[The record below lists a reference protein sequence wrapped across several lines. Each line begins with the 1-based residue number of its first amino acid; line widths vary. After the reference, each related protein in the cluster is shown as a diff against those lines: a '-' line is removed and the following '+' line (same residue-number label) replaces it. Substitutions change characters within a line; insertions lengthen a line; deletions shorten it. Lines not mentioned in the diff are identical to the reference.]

1 MMKLKAFKLLVCLI
15 LFPTLSYTQVS
26 VFGKVYDKE
35 SNIGLPQ
42 VEIYNES
49 GDLLGKTDS
58 NGLYKFTYS
67 KPKLTLIYFN
77 YGFIPFKKKVLLNGL
92 QLEDVALEE
101 STEQLSEVQILA
113 GKQKLFS
120 IKRLKDVE
128 GTAIYAGKKTE
139 VILVD
144 NLMANLASNNARQI
158 YSQIVG
164 LNIYQND
171 DAGLQLNIGGR
182 GLDPNRTSNF
192 NTRQNNY
199 DISADVLGY
208 PESYYSPPTE
218 SLSEIQVIRGAAS
231 LQYGTQFG
239 GLVNFKTKSPNPIK
253 PLEVVIRNTFG
264 SNQLYTNFTSFSGTS
279 NKLSYYAYVNYKK
292 GDGFRPNS
300 EFESKNIFSH
310 FKYAFSPETTLALE
324 ITYLDYLAQQA
335 GGLNDRMFTSDPY
348 QSVRSRNWFKVNWL
362 LYNAKFT
369 HSFSEQTKF
378 SFNFFGLNASRDAI
392 GFRTN
397 RVDQIDSFEE
407 RDLIKG
413 EFRNFGFESRILHEY
428 KLLGKKS
435 KVLLGTKFYK
445 ANNSNSQGPGSNG
458 SGPDFSFKTE
468 QYPDY
473 QSQSAYDYPNLNT
486 AFFGE
491 QIIYLKENLSV
502 TPGFR
507 IEYIKT
513 ESEGYY
519 KNINL
524 DAAGN
529 LLLNETI
536 YSNDTRRRSFV
547 LFGIGSSYKPSRYL
561 EVYNNISQN
570 YRSVTFADISI
581 VNPAFVI
588 NPDITDEKGY
598 NLDIGVRGVFKK
610 IVSYDL
616 SAFMLYYNDRIGFV
630 QKVFQDGNV
639 KSERGNVGNAVIYGL
654 ETLVDFNLIKL
665 FDIDYDYAASL
676 FVNTSFIDS
685 NYKSSSINGITGK
698 KVEFVPRI
706 NLKSGLKLSYKD
718 FTSSIQYTYMSEQF
732 TDASNSVKSNLSGVI
747 GIIPSYDVLDFAFSY
762 KYENFKIES
771 GINNLLDTSYFTRRA
786 TGYPGPGIIP
796 SPPRNWYVTLEFK
809 F

>member
-1 MMKLKAFKLLVCLI
+1 MKSKDFKLLI
-15 LFPTLSYTQVS
+15 LFILLPIFSYTQVI
-26 VFGKVYDKE
+26 VFGKVYNKE
-35 SNIGLPQ
+35 SKKGLNQ
-42 VEIYNES
+42 VEIYNEI
-49 GDLLGKTDS
+49 GDLLAKTDS
-58 NGLYKFTYS
+58 NGLYKFTSS
-67 KPKLTLIYFN
+67 KIKLNLIYFK
-77 YGFIPFKKKVLLNGL
+77 YGFIPFKKNTLLNGL
-92 QLEDVALEE
+92 KSTDVALEE
-101 STEQLSEVQILA
+101 SAEQLSEVQILA
-113 GKQKLFS
+113 SKQKLFS

-128 GTAIYAGKKTE
+128 GTAIFAGKKTE

-144 NLMANLASNNARQI
+144 NLTANLATNNTRQI
-158 YSQIVG
+158 YSQIAG

-208 PESYYSPPTE
+208 PESYYSPPSE

-253 PLEVVIRNTFG
+253 PLEVVVRNTFG
-264 SNQLYTNFTSFSGTS
+264 SNHLYTNFTSLSGTS

-292 GDGFRPNS
+292 GNGFRPNS

-310 FKYAFSPETTLALE
+310 FEYAFSQKSNLSIEF
-324 ITYLDYLAQQA
+324 TYLNYLAQQA
-335 GGLNDRMFTSDPY
+335 GGLNDRMFNSDPN

-369 HSFSEQTKF
+369 HNFSEQTKF

-413 EFRNFGFESRILHEY
+413 KFRNFGFESRILHEY
-428 KLLGKKS
+428 KFLGKKS
-435 KVLLGTKFYK
+435 KILLGTKFYK
-445 ANNSNSQGPGSNG
+445 ANNSNIQGPGSIG

-468 QYPDY
+468 QHPDY
-473 QSQSAYDYPNLNT
+473 QAQSAYDYPNLNT
-486 AFFGE
+486 ALFGE
-491 QIIYLKENLSV
+491 QIFYLKENLSV

-513 ESEGYY
+513 ASDGYY

-536 YSNDTRRRSFV
+536 NSNEIRKRSFI
-547 LFGIGSSYKPSRYL
+547 LLGIGTSYKPSKYI

-588 NPDITDEKGY
+588 NPNITDEKGY

-616 SAFMLYYNDRIGFV
+616 SGFMLYYNDRIGFV
-630 QKVFQDGNV
+630 QKVFEDGNI

-654 ETLVDFNLIKL
+654 ESLVDFNLIRL
-665 FDIDYDYAASL
+665 FDINLDYGASF
-676 FVNTSFIDS
+676 FVNTSLIDS
-685 NYKSSSINGITGK
+685 QYKKSSINGITGK
-698 KVEFVPRI
+698 KVEFVPKI
-706 NLKSGLKLSYKD
+706 NLKSGIKFSYKD

-732 TDASNSVKSNLSGVI
+732 TDATNSVKSNLSGVI
-747 GIIPSYDVLDFAFSY
+747 GIIPSYDILDVAFSY
-762 KYENFKIES
+762 MYKNVKIES
-771 GINNLLDTSYFTRRA
+771 GINNLFDTSYFTRRA

-796 SPPRNWYVTLEFK
+796 SPLRNWYVTLEFK

>member
-428 KLLGKKS
+428 KFLGKKS
-435 KVLLGTKFYK
+435 KILLGTKFYK

-547 LFGIGSSYKPSRYL
+547 LFGIGSSYKPSKYL

>member
-92 QLEDVALEE
+92 QLEDVELEE

-458 SGPDFSFKTE
+458 PGPDFSFKTE

-547 LFGIGSSYKPSRYL
+547 LFGIGSSYKPSKYL

-685 NYKSSSINGITGK
+685 KYKSSSINGITGK

>member
-1 MMKLKAFKLLVCLI
+1 MMKLKDFKLLI
-15 LFPTLSYTQVS
+15 FIISIPFLSFTQVD
-26 VFGKVYDKE
+26 VFGEVYDKASVKGLE
-35 SNIGLPQ
+35 S
-42 VEIYNES
+42 VEIYNEF
-49 GDLLGKTDS
+49 GTLLAVTNSEGKYQFST
-58 NGLYKFTYS
+58 LKS
-67 KPKLTLIYFN
+67 KLNLIFFS
-77 YGFIPFKKKVLLNGL
+77 YGYEPFKTSVVANGSTSKTIF
-92 QLEDVALEE
+92 LELSAER
-101 STEQLSEVQILA
+101 LSEVELIA
-113 GKQKLFS
+113 VKQKLFS

-128 GTAIYAGKKTE
+128 GTAIFAGKKTE

-158 YSQIVG
+158 YSQIAG

-208 PESYYSPPTE
+208 PESYYSPPSE
-218 SLSEIQVIRGAAS
+218 ALSEIQITRGAAS

-239 GLVNFKTKSPNPIK
+239 GLVNFITKPPNKVK
-253 PLEVVIRNTFG
+253 PLEVVFRNTVG
-264 SNQLYTNFTSFSGTS
+264 SNGLYTNFTSFSGTS
-279 NKLSYYAYVNYKK
+279 KKLSYYSFINYKT

-310 FKYAFSPETTLALE
+310 VEYAFSTKTNLAVEL
-324 ITYLDYLAQQA
+324 TYLKYLAQQA
-335 GGLNDRMFTSDPY
+335 GGLNDSMFATDPY

-362 LYNAKFT
+362 LYNAKLT
-369 HSFSEQTKF
+369 HRFSDQTLF

-413 EFRNFGFESRILHEY
+413 KYKNFGFESRLIHNY
-428 KLLGKKS
+428 KLLNKNS
-435 KVLLGTKFYK
+435 TVLLGLKFYK
-445 ANNSNSQGPGSNG
+445 ANNSGQQGPGSNG
-458 SGPDFSFKTE
+458 YGPDFSFQTA
-468 QYPDY
+468 QYVDY
-473 QSQSAYDYPNLNT
+473 LAQSDYTWPNLNT
-486 AFFGE
+486 ALFGE
-491 QIIYLKENLSV
+491 QVIYLKDNLSI

-513 ESEGYY
+513 ESDGYY

-524 DAAGN
+524 DNAGN

-536 YSNDTRRRSFV
+536 YDDETRKRSFV
-547 LFGIGSSYKPSRYL
+547 LFGVGTSYKPTEYL
-561 EVYNNISQN
+561 EIYNNISQN

-581 VNPAFVI
+581 VNPAYVI
-588 NPDITDEKGY
+588 NPNITDEEGY
-598 NLDIGVRGVFKK
+598 NLDFGVRGVFNKT
-610 IVSYDL
+610 ISYDISL
-616 SAFMLYYNDRIGFV
+616 FGLFYNERIGFV

-654 ETLVDFNLIKL
+654 ESLVDFNLVKL
-665 FDIDYDYAASL
+665 FDINYDYGASF
-676 FVNTSFIDS
+676 FVNTSIIDS
-685 NYKSSSINGITGK
+685 KYESSDINGITGK
-698 KVEFVPRI
+698 KVEFVP
-706 NLKSGLKLSYKD
+706 NLNFKSGFKFSFKD
-718 FTSSIQYTYMSEQF
+718 FSSNIQYTYMSEQF
-732 TDASNSVKSNLSGVI
+732 TDASNSKDSNLSGVI
-747 GIIPSYDVLDFAFSY
+747 GILPSYDVLDISFAY
-762 KYENFKIES
+762 KYQNFKVET
-771 GINNLLDTSYFTRRA
+771 GVNNVLDNAYFTRRA

-796 SPPRNWYVTLEFK
+796 SPPQNVYLTVGLK

>member
-1 MMKLKAFKLLVCLI
+1 MKLKDFKLLTFFI
-15 LFPTLSYTQVS
+15 LFPILSYTQVIVS
-26 VFGKVYDKE
+26 GKVYDKE
-35 SNIGLPQ
+35 SKKRLTQ
-42 VEIYNES
+42 VEIYNEQ

-58 NGLYKFTYS
+58 NGLYKFTSS
-67 KPKLTLIYFN
+67 KLKLTLIYFN
-77 YGFIPFKKKVLLNGL
+77 YGFIPFKKNVLLNGL
-92 QLEDVALEE
+92 QLDDVALEE
-101 STEQLSEVQILA
+101 SAEQLSEVKILGA
-113 GKQKLFS
+113 KQKLFS

-128 GTAIYAGKKTE
+128 GTSIFAGKKTE

-144 NLMANLASNNARQI
+144 NLTANLATNNARQI

-208 PESYYSPPTE
+208 PESYYSPPSE

-253 PLEVVIRNTFG
+253 PLEVVVRNTFG
-264 SNQLYTNFTSFSGTS
+264 SNHLYTNFTSLSGTS

-310 FKYAFSPETTLALE
+310 FEYAFSQKSNLSFEF
-324 ITYLDYLAQQA
+324 TYLNYLAQQA
-335 GGLNDRMFTSDPY
+335 GGLNDRMFIADPI

-369 HSFSEQTKF
+369 HNFSEQTKF

-413 EFRNFGFESRILHEY
+413 KFRNFGFESRILHEY
-428 KLLGKKS
+428 KFLGKKS
-435 KVLLGTKFYK
+435 KILLGTKFYK
-445 ANNSNSQGPGSNG
+445 ANNSNSQGPGSIG

-468 QYPDY
+468 QHPDY
-473 QSQSAYDYPNLNT
+473 KAQSAYDYPNLNT

-491 QIIYLKENLSV
+491 QIFYLKENLSV

-507 IEYIKT
+507 IEHIKT
-513 ESEGYY
+513 ESDGYY

-536 YSNDTRRRSFV
+536 NSNEIRKRSFI
-547 LFGIGSSYKPSRYL
+547 LLGIGTSYKPFKYL
-561 EVYNNISQN
+561 EIYNNISQN

-598 NLDIGVRGVFKK
+598 NLDIGVRGIFKK

-616 SAFMLYYNDRIGFV
+616 SAFMLYYNNRIGFV
-630 QKVFQDGNV
+630 QKVFQDGNI
-639 KSERGNVGNAVIYGL
+639 KSERGNVGDAVIYGL
-654 ETLVDFNLIKL
+654 ESLVDFNLTKL
-665 FDIDYDYAASL
+665 FDINLDYGASF
-676 FVNTSFIDS
+676 FVNTSLIDS
-685 NYKSSSINGITGK
+685 QYKASSINGITGK

-706 NLKSGLKLSYKD
+706 NLKSGIKFSYKD

-747 GIIPSYDVLDFAFSY
+747 GIIPSYDILDVAFSY
-762 KYENFKIES
+762 KYKNVKIES
-771 GINNLLDTSYFTRRA
+771 GINNLLDNSYFTRRA

-796 SPPRNWYVTLEFK
+796 SPLRNYYVTLEFK

>member
-1 MMKLKAFKLLVCLI
+1 MMKLKAFKLFVCLI
-15 LFPTLSYTQVS
+15 LFPILSYTQVS

-35 SNIGLPQ
+35 SNIGLSQ
-42 VEIYNES
+42 VEIYNEL

-58 NGLYKFTYS
+58 NGLYKFTTS
-67 KPKLTLIYFN
+67 KPKLTLIYFY
-77 YGFIPFKKKVLLNGL
+77 YGFIPFKKKVLLNGFE
-92 QLEDVALEE
+92 LEDVALEE

-208 PESYYSPPTE
+208 PESYYSPPSE

-310 FKYAFSPETTLALE
+310 FEYALSQKSNFSIEF
-324 ITYLDYLAQQA
+324 TYLNYLAQQA
-335 GGLNDRMFTSDPY
+335 GGLNDRMFNSDPY

-413 EFRNFGFESRILHEY
+413 KFRNFGFESRILHEY

-435 KVLLGTKFYK
+435 KILLGTKFYK

-458 SGPDFSFKTE
+458 SGPNFSFKTA

-473 QSQSAYDYPNLNT
+473 QTQSAYDYPNLNT

-547 LFGIGSSYKPSRYL
+547 LFGIGSSYKPAKYL

-588 NPDITDEKGY
+588 NPNITDEKGY
-598 NLDIGVRGVFKK
+598 NLDMGIRGILNKT
-610 IVSYDL
+610 VSYDL
-616 SAFMLYYNDRIGFV
+616 STFLLYYNDRIGFV

-639 KSERGNVGNAVIYGL
+639 KSERGNVGNAIIYGL
-654 ETLVDFNLIKL
+654 ETLIDFNLIKL
-665 FDIDYDYAASL
+665 FDVDYDYAASL

-685 NYKSSSINGITGK
+685 KYKSSSINGITGK
-698 KVEFVPRI
+698 KVEFVPKI
-706 NLKSGLKLSYKD
+706 NLKSGFKLSYKD

-732 TDASNSVKSNLSGVI
+732 TDASNSVNSNLSGVI

-762 KYENFKIES
+762 KYQNFKIES

-796 SPPRNWYVTLEFK
+796 SPSRNWYVTLEYK

>member
-1 MMKLKAFKLLVCLI
+1 MKSKDFKLLLFFI
-15 LFPTLSYTQVS
+15 LFPFLCYSQVI
-26 VFGKVYDKE
+26 VYGKVYDKE
-35 SNIGLPQ
+35 FKKGLNQ
-42 VEIYNES
+42 VEIYNEQ

-58 NGLYKFTYS
+58 NGLYKFTSS
-67 KPKLTLIYFN
+67 KTKLTLVYFK
-77 YGFIPFKKKVLLNGL
+77 YGFIPFKKNILLNGL
-92 QLEDVALEE
+92 QLEDVALDE
-101 STEQLSEVQILA
+101 STEQLAEVQILA
-113 GKQKLFS
+113 SKQKLFS

-128 GTAIYAGKKTE
+128 GTAIFAGKKTE

-144 NLMANLASNNARQI
+144 NLTANLATNNTRQI
-158 YSQIVG
+158 YSQIAG

-208 PESYYSPPTE
+208 PESYYSPPSE

-253 PLEVVIRNTFG
+253 PLEVVARNTVG
-264 SNQLYTNFTSFSGTS
+264 SNHLYTNFTSFSGTS

-310 FKYAFSPETTLALE
+310 FEYAFSQKSNLSIEF
-324 ITYLDYLAQQA
+324 TYLNYLAQQA
-335 GGLNDRMFTSDPY
+335 GGLNDRMFNSDPN

-362 LYNAKFT
+362 LYNAKFK
-369 HSFSEQTKF
+369 HNFSEQTKF

-413 EFRNFGFESRILHEY
+413 KFRNFGFESRILHEY
-428 KLLGKKS
+428 KFLGKKS
-435 KVLLGTKFYK
+435 KILLGTKFYK
-445 ANNSNSQGPGSNG
+445 ANNSNSQGPGSIG

-468 QYPDY
+468 QHPDY
-473 QSQSAYDYPNLNT
+473 QAQSAYDYPNLNT

-491 QIIYLKENLSV
+491 QIFYLKKNLSV

-513 ESEGYY
+513 ASDGYY

-536 YSNDTRRRSFV
+536 NSNEIRKRSFI
-547 LFGIGSSYKPSRYL
+547 LLGIGTSYKPSKYI

-588 NPDITDEKGY
+588 NPNITDEKGY
-598 NLDIGVRGVFKK
+598 NLDLGVRGVFKK

-630 QKVFQDGNV
+630 QKVFEDGNI

-654 ETLVDFNLIKL
+654 ESLVDFNLAKL
-665 FDIDYDYAASL
+665 FDINLDYGASF
-676 FVNTSFIDS
+676 FVNTSLIDS
-685 NYKSSSINGITGK
+685 QYKKSSINGITGK
-698 KVEFVPRI
+698 EVEFVPRI
-706 NLKSGLKLSYKD
+706 NLKSGVKFSYKD
-718 FTSSIQYTYMSEQF
+718 FTSNIQYSYMSEQF
-732 TDASNSVKSNLSGVI
+732 TDASNSFKSNLSGVI
-747 GIIPSYDVLDFAFSY
+747 GIIPSYDILDVAFSY
-762 KYENFKIES
+762 KYKNVKIES
-771 GINNLLDTSYFTRRA
+771 GINNLFDTSYFTRRA

-796 SPPRNWYVTLEFK
+796 SPLRNWYVTLEFK

>member
-1 MMKLKAFKLLVCLI
+1 MKLKAFKLLVCLI

-101 STEQLSEVQILA
+101 SAEQLSEVQILA
-113 GKQKLFS
+113 AKQKLFS
-120 IKRLKDVE
+120 IKRLKDVV
-128 GTAIYAGKKTE
+128 GTSIFAGKKTE

-144 NLMANLASNNARQI
+144 NLTANLASNNARQI
-158 YSQIVG
+158 YSQIAG

-264 SNQLYTNFTSFSGTS
+264 SNHLYTNFTSFSGTS
-279 NKLSYYAYVNYKK
+279 NKLSYYTYVNYKK

-310 FKYAFSPETTLALE
+310 FKYAFSLESTLALE

-428 KLLGKKS
+428 KFLGKKS
-435 KVLLGTKFYK
+435 KILLGTKFYK
-445 ANNSNSQGPGSNG
+445 ANNSNSQGPGSIG

-468 QYPDY
+468 QHPDY

-491 QIIYLKENLSV
+491 QILYLNENLSV

-507 IEYIKT
+507 IEHIKT
-513 ESEGYY
+513 ESDGYY

-529 LLLNETI
+529 VLLNETI
-536 YSNDTRRRSFV
+536 YSNETRKRAFV
-547 LFGIGSSYKPSRYL
+547 LLGIGTSYKPSKYL

-588 NPDITDEKGY
+588 NPNITDEKGY

-685 NYKSSSINGITGK
+685 KYKSSSINGITGK

-706 NLKSGLKLSYKD
+706 NLKSGIKFSYKD

-747 GIIPSYDVLDFAFSY
+747 GIIPSYDILDVAFSY
-762 KYENFKIES
+762 KYKKVKIES

>member
-1 MMKLKAFKLLVCLI
+1 MKLKDFKLLILFI
-15 LFPTLSYTQVS
+15 LFPIFSYSQVI

-35 SNIGLPQ
+35 SKKGLNQ
-42 VEIYNES
+42 VEIYNEI
-49 GDLLGKTDS
+49 GDLLAITDA
-58 NGLYKFTYS
+58 NGLYKFTSS
-67 KPKLTLIYFN
+67 KIKLNLIYFK
-77 YGFIPFKKKVLLNGL
+77 YGFIPFKKNTLLNGL
-92 QLEDVALEE
+92 KSTDVALEE
-101 STEQLSEVQILA
+101 SVEQLSEVQILGA
-113 GKQKLFS
+113 KQKLFT
-120 IKRLKDVE
+120 IKRLNDVV
-128 GTAIYAGKKTE
+128 GTSIFAGKKTE

-144 NLMANLASNNARQI
+144 NLTANLATNNARQI
-158 YSQIVG
+158 FSQISG

-208 PESYYSPPTE
+208 PESYYSPPSE

-253 PLEVVIRNTFG
+253 PLEVVVRNTFG
-264 SNQLYTNFTSFSGTS
+264 SNHLYTNFTNLSGTS
-279 NKLSYYAYVNYKK
+279 NNFSYYAYVNYKK

-310 FKYAFSPETTLALE
+310 FEYAFSQKSNLSIEF
-324 ITYLDYLAQQA
+324 TYLNYLAQQA
-335 GGLNDRMFTSDPY
+335 GGLNDRMFIADPN

-369 HSFSEQTKF
+369 HNFSEQTKF

-413 EFRNFGFESRILHEY
+413 KFRNFGFESRILHEY
-428 KLLGKKS
+428 KFLGKKS
-435 KVLLGTKFYK
+435 KILLGTKFYK
-445 ANNSNSQGPGSNG
+445 ANNSNSQGPGSIG

-468 QYPDY
+468 QHPDY
-473 QSQSAYDYPNLNT
+473 QAQSAYDYPNLNT

-491 QIIYLKENLSV
+491 QIFYLKENLSV

-507 IEYIKT
+507 IEHIKT
-513 ESEGYY
+513 ESNGYY

-536 YSNDTRRRSFV
+536 NSNEIRKRSFI
-547 LFGIGSSYKPSRYL
+547 LLGIGTSYKPSKYI

-588 NPDITDEKGY
+588 NPNITDEKGY

-630 QKVFQDGNV
+630 QKVFEDGNI
-639 KSERGNVGNAVIYGL
+639 KSERGNVGNAVIYGF
-654 ETLVDFNLIKL
+654 ESLVDFNLAKL
-665 FDIDYDYAASL
+665 FDFNLDYGASF
-676 FVNTSFIDS
+676 FVNTSLIDS
-685 NYKSSSINGITGK
+685 QYKKSSINGITGK
-698 KVEFVPRI
+698 NVEFVPRI
-706 NLKSGLKLSYKD
+706 NLKSGVKFSYKD
-718 FTSSIQYTYMSEQF
+718 FTSNIQYSYISEQF

-747 GIIPSYDVLDFAFSY
+747 GIIPSYDILDVAFSY
-762 KYENFKIES
+762 KYKKIKIES
-771 GINNLLDTSYFTRRA
+771 GINNLFDTSYFTRRA

-796 SPPRNWYVTLEFK
+796 SPVRNWYVTLEFK

>member
-1 MMKLKAFKLLVCLI
+1 MKLKDFKLLILFI
-15 LFPTLSYTQVS
+15 LFPIFSYSQVI

-35 SNIGLPQ
+35 SRKGLNQ
-42 VEIYNES
+42 VEIYNEL
-49 GDLLGKTDS
+49 GDLLAETDS
-58 NGLYKFTYS
+58 NGLYKFTSS
-67 KPKLTLIYFN
+67 KIKGTLIYFK
-77 YGFIPFKKKVLLNGL
+77 YGFIPFKKNVQLDGL
-92 QLEDVALEE
+92 KPTDVVLEE
-101 STEQLSEVQILA
+101 SAEQLSEVQILGA
-113 GKQKLFS
+113 KQKLFS

-128 GTAIYAGKKTE
+128 GTSIFAGKKTE

-144 NLMANLASNNARQI
+144 NLTANLATNNARQI
-158 YSQIVG
+158 YSQIAG

-208 PESYYSPPTE
+208 PESYYSPPSE

-239 GLVNFKTKSPNPIK
+239 GLVNFKTKSPNLIK
-253 PLEVVIRNTFG
+253 PLEIVVRNTFG
-264 SNQLYTNFTSFSGTS
+264 SNNLYTNFTSLSGTS
-279 NKLSYYAYVNYKK
+279 NKFSYYAYVNYKK

-310 FKYAFSPETTLALE
+310 FEYAFSQKSNLSIEF
-324 ITYLDYLAQQA
+324 TYLNYLAQQA
-335 GGLNDRMFTSDPY
+335 GGLNDRMFNSDPN

-369 HSFSEQTKF
+369 HNFSEQTKF
-378 SFNFFGLNASRDAI
+378 SFNFFGLDASRDAI

-413 EFRNFGFESRILHEY
+413 KFRNFGFESRILHEY
-428 KLLGKKS
+428 KFLGKKS
-435 KVLLGTKFYK
+435 KILLGTKFYK
-445 ANNSNSQGPGSNG
+445 ANNSNSQGPGSIG

-468 QYPDY
+468 RHPDY

-486 AFFGE
+486 AIFGE
-491 QIIYLKENLSV
+491 QIFYLKENLSV

-507 IEYIKT
+507 IEHIKT
-513 ESEGYY
+513 ASDGYY

-536 YSNDTRRRSFV
+536 SSNETRKRSFI
-547 LFGIGSSYKPSRYL
+547 LLGIGTSYKPFKYL

-588 NPDITDEKGY
+588 NPNIIDEKGY
-598 NLDIGVRGVFKK
+598 NLDVGVRGVFKK

-630 QKVFQDGNV
+630 QKVFEDGNI
-639 KSERGNVGNAVIYGL
+639 KSERGNVGNAVIYGF
-654 ETLVDFNLIKL
+654 ESLVDFNLTKL
-665 FDIDYDYAASL
+665 FDFNLDYGASF
-676 FVNTSFIDS
+676 FVNTSLIDS
-685 NYKSSSINGITGK
+685 QYKESSINGITGK

-706 NLKSGLKLSYKD
+706 NLKSGMKFSYKD

-732 TDASNSVKSNLSGVI
+732 TDASNSVESNLSGVI
-747 GIIPSYDVLDFAFSY
+747 GIIPAYDILDVAFSY
-762 KYENFKIES
+762 KYKKVKLES

-796 SPPRNWYVTLEFK
+796 SPVRNWYVTLEFK

>member
-1 MMKLKAFKLLVCLI
+1 MKSKDFKILLFFI
-15 LFPTLSYTQVS
+15 LLPFLCYSQVI

-35 SNIGLPQ
+35 FKKGLNQ
-42 VEIYNES
+42 VEIYNEQ
-49 GDLLGKTDS
+49 GDLLAKTDS
-58 NGLYKFTYS
+58 NGFYKFTSS
-67 KPKLTLIYFN
+67 KIKLNLIYFK
-77 YGFIPFKKKVLLNGL
+77 YGFIPFKKNTLLNGL
-92 QLEDVALEE
+92 KSTDVALEE
-101 STEQLSEVQILA
+101 SAEQLSEVQILA
-113 GKQKLFS
+113 SKQKLFS

-128 GTAIYAGKKTE
+128 GTAIFAGKKTE

-144 NLMANLASNNARQI
+144 NLTANLATNNTRQI
-158 YSQIVG
+158 YSQIAG

-208 PESYYSPPTE
+208 PESYYSPPSE

-253 PLEVVIRNTFG
+253 PLEVVVRNTFG
-264 SNQLYTNFTSFSGTS
+264 SNHLYTNFTSLSGTS

-292 GDGFRPNS
+292 GNGFRPNS

-310 FKYAFSPETTLALE
+310 FEYAFSQKSNLSIEF
-324 ITYLDYLAQQA
+324 TYLNYLAQQA
-335 GGLNDRMFTSDPY
+335 GGLNDRMFNSDPN

-369 HSFSEQTKF
+369 HNFSEQTKF

-413 EFRNFGFESRILHEY
+413 KFRNFGFESRILHEY
-428 KLLGKKS
+428 KFLGKKS
-435 KVLLGTKFYK
+435 KILLGTKFYK
-445 ANNSNSQGPGSNG
+445 ANNSNIQGPGSIG

-468 QYPDY
+468 QHPDY
-473 QSQSAYDYPNLNT
+473 QAQSAYDYPNLNT
-486 AFFGE
+486 ALFGE
-491 QIIYLKENLSV
+491 QIFYLKENLSV

-513 ESEGYY
+513 ASDGYY

-536 YSNDTRRRSFV
+536 NSNEIRKRSFI
-547 LFGIGSSYKPSRYL
+547 LLGIGTSYKPSKYI

-588 NPDITDEKGY
+588 NPNITDEKGY

-616 SAFMLYYNDRIGFV
+616 SGFMLYYNDRIGFV
-630 QKVFQDGNV
+630 QKVFEDGNI

-654 ETLVDFNLIKL
+654 ESLVDFNLIRL
-665 FDIDYDYAASL
+665 FDINLDYGASF
-676 FVNTSFIDS
+676 FVNTSLIDS
-685 NYKSSSINGITGK
+685 QYKKSSINGITGK
-698 KVEFVPRI
+698 KVEFVPKI
-706 NLKSGLKLSYKD
+706 NLKSGIKFSYKD

-732 TDASNSVKSNLSGVI
+732 TDATNSVKSNLSGVI
-747 GIIPSYDVLDFAFSY
+747 GIIPSYDILDVAFSY
-762 KYENFKIES
+762 MYKNVKIES
-771 GINNLLDTSYFTRRA
+771 GINNLFDTSYFTRRA

-796 SPPRNWYVTLEFK
+796 SPLRNWYVTLEFK

>member
-1 MMKLKAFKLLVCLI
+1 MKSKDFKLLI
-15 LFPTLSYTQVS
+15 LFILLPIFSYTQVI

-35 SNIGLPQ
+35 SKKGLNQ
-42 VEIYNES
+42 VEIYNEI
-49 GDLLGKTDS
+49 GDLLAKTDS
-58 NGLYKFTYS
+58 NGLYKFTSS
-67 KPKLTLIYFN
+67 KIKLNLIYFK
-77 YGFIPFKKKVLLNGL
+77 YGFIPFKKNTLLNGL
-92 QLEDVALEE
+92 KSTDVALEE
-101 STEQLSEVQILA
+101 SAEQLSEVQILA
-113 GKQKLFS
+113 SKQKLFS

-128 GTAIYAGKKTE
+128 GTAIFAGKKTE

-144 NLMANLASNNARQI
+144 NLTANLATNNTRQI
-158 YSQIVG
+158 YSQIAG

-208 PESYYSPPTE
+208 PESYYSPPSE

-253 PLEVVIRNTFG
+253 PLEVVVRNTFG
-264 SNQLYTNFTSFSGTS
+264 SNHLYTNFTSLSGTS

-292 GDGFRPNS
+292 GNGFRPNS

-310 FKYAFSPETTLALE
+310 FEYAFSQKSNLSIEF
-324 ITYLDYLAQQA
+324 TYLNYLAQQA
-335 GGLNDRMFTSDPY
+335 GGLNDRMFNSDPN

-369 HSFSEQTKF
+369 HNFSEQTKF

-413 EFRNFGFESRILHEY
+413 KFRNFGFESRILHEY
-428 KLLGKKS
+428 KFLGKKS
-435 KVLLGTKFYK
+435 KILLGTKFYK
-445 ANNSNSQGPGSNG
+445 ANNSNIQGPGSIG

-468 QYPDY
+468 QHPDY
-473 QSQSAYDYPNLNT
+473 QAQSAYDYPNLNT
-486 AFFGE
+486 ALFGE
-491 QIIYLKENLSV
+491 QIFYLKENLSV

-513 ESEGYY
+513 ASDGYY

-536 YSNDTRRRSFV
+536 NSNEIRKRSFI
-547 LFGIGSSYKPSRYL
+547 LLGIGTSYKPSKYI

-588 NPDITDEKGY
+588 NPNITDEKGY

-616 SAFMLYYNDRIGFV
+616 SGFMLYYNDRIGFV
-630 QKVFQDGNV
+630 QKVFEDGNI

-654 ETLVDFNLIKL
+654 ESLVDFNLIRL
-665 FDIDYDYAASL
+665 FDINLDYGASF
-676 FVNTSFIDS
+676 FVNTSLIDS
-685 NYKSSSINGITGK
+685 QYKKSSINGITGK
-698 KVEFVPRI
+698 KVEFVPKI
-706 NLKSGLKLSYKD
+706 NLKSGIKFSYKD

-732 TDASNSVKSNLSGVI
+732 TDATNSVKSNLSGVI
-747 GIIPSYDVLDFAFSY
+747 GIIPSYDILDVAFSY
-762 KYENFKIES
+762 KYKNVKIES
-771 GINNLLDTSYFTRRA
+771 GINNLFDTSYFTRRA

-796 SPPRNWYVTLEFK
+796 SPLRNWYVTLEFK

>member
-1 MMKLKAFKLLVCLI
+1 MKSKDFKLLI
-15 LFPTLSYTQVS
+15 LFILLPIFSYTQVI
-26 VFGKVYDKE
+26 VFGKVYNKE
-35 SNIGLPQ
+35 SKKGLNQ
-42 VEIYNES
+42 VEIYNEI
-49 GDLLGKTDS
+49 GDLLAKTDS
-58 NGLYKFTYS
+58 NGLYKFTSS
-67 KPKLTLIYFN
+67 KIKLNLIYFK
-77 YGFIPFKKKVLLNGL
+77 YGFIPFKKNTLLNGL
-92 QLEDVALEE
+92 KSTDVALEE
-101 STEQLSEVQILA
+101 SAEQLSEVQILA
-113 GKQKLFS
+113 SKQKLFS

-128 GTAIYAGKKTE
+128 GTAIFAGKKTE

-144 NLMANLASNNARQI
+144 NLTANLATNNTRQI
-158 YSQIVG
+158 YSQIAG

-208 PESYYSPPTE
+208 PESYYSPPSE

-253 PLEVVIRNTFG
+253 PLEVVVRNTFG
-264 SNQLYTNFTSFSGTS
+264 SNHLYTNFTSLSGTS

-292 GDGFRPNS
+292 GNGFRPNS

-310 FKYAFSPETTLALE
+310 FEYAFSQKSNLSIEF
-324 ITYLDYLAQQA
+324 TYLNYLAQQA
-335 GGLNDRMFTSDPY
+335 GGLNDRMFNSDPN

-369 HSFSEQTKF
+369 HNFSEQTKF

-413 EFRNFGFESRILHEY
+413 KFRNFGFESRILHEY
-428 KLLGKKS
+428 KFLGKKS
-435 KVLLGTKFYK
+435 KILLGTKFYK
-445 ANNSNSQGPGSNG
+445 ANNSNSQGPGSIG

-468 QYPDY
+468 QHPDY
-473 QSQSAYDYPNLNT
+473 QAQSAYDYPNLNT

-491 QIIYLKENLSV
+491 QIFYLKENLSV

-513 ESEGYY
+513 ASDGYY

-536 YSNDTRRRSFV
+536 NSNEIRKRSFI
-547 LFGIGSSYKPSRYL
+547 LLGIGTSYKPSEYI

-588 NPDITDEKGY
+588 NPNITDEKGY

-616 SAFMLYYNDRIGFV
+616 SGFMLYYNDRIGFV
-630 QKVFQDGNV
+630 QKVFEDGNI

-654 ETLVDFNLIKL
+654 ESLVDFNLIRL
-665 FDIDYDYAASL
+665 FDINLDYGASF
-676 FVNTSFIDS
+676 FVNTSLIDS
-685 NYKSSSINGITGK
+685 QYKKSSINGITGK
-698 KVEFVPRI
+698 KVEFVPKI
-706 NLKSGLKLSYKD
+706 NLKSGIKFSYKD

-732 TDASNSVKSNLSGVI
+732 TDATNSVKSNLSGVI
-747 GIIPSYDVLDFAFSY
+747 GIIPSYDILDVAFSY
-762 KYENFKIES
+762 MYKNVKIES
-771 GINNLLDTSYFTRRA
+771 GINNLFDTSYFTRRA

-796 SPPRNWYVTLEFK
+796 SPLRNWYVTLEFK

>member
-1 MMKLKAFKLLVCLI
+1 MKSKDFKLLI
-15 LFPTLSYTQVS
+15 LFILLPIFSYAQVI

-35 SNIGLPQ
+35 SKKGLNQ
-42 VEIYNES
+42 VEIYNEI
-49 GDLLGKTDS
+49 GDLLAKTDS
-58 NGLYKFTYS
+58 NGLYKFTSS
-67 KPKLTLIYFN
+67 KIKLNLIYFK
-77 YGFIPFKKKVLLNGL
+77 YGFIPFKKNTLLNGL
-92 QLEDVALEE
+92 KSTDVSLEE
-101 STEQLSEVQILA
+101 SAEQLSEVQILA
-113 GKQKLFS
+113 SKQKLFS

-128 GTAIYAGKKTE
+128 GTAIFAGKKTE

-144 NLMANLASNNARQI
+144 NLTANLATNNTRQI
-158 YSQIVG
+158 YSQIAG

-208 PESYYSPPTE
+208 PESYYSPPSE

-239 GLVNFKTKSPNPIK
+239 GLVNFKTKSPHPIK
-253 PLEVVIRNTFG
+253 PLELVVRNTFG
-264 SNQLYTNFTSFSGTS
+264 SNHLYTNFTSLSGTS

-292 GDGFRPNS
+292 GNGFRPNS

-310 FKYAFSPETTLALE
+310 FEYAFSQKSNLSIEF
-324 ITYLDYLAQQA
+324 TYLNYLAQQA
-335 GGLNDRMFTSDPY
+335 GGLNDRMFNSDPN

-369 HSFSEQTKF
+369 HNFSEQTKF

-413 EFRNFGFESRILHEY
+413 KFRNFGFESRILHEY
-428 KLLGKKS
+428 KFLGKKS
-435 KVLLGTKFYK
+435 KILLGTKFYK
-445 ANNSNSQGPGSNG
+445 ANNSNIQGPGSIG

-468 QYPDY
+468 QHPDY
-473 QSQSAYDYPNLNT
+473 QAQSAYDYPNLNT
-486 AFFGE
+486 ALFGE
-491 QIIYLKENLSV
+491 QIFYLKENLSV

-513 ESEGYY
+513 ASDGYY

-536 YSNDTRRRSFV
+536 NSNEIRKRSFI
-547 LFGIGSSYKPSRYL
+547 LLGIGTSYKPSKYI

-588 NPDITDEKGY
+588 NPNITDEKGY

-616 SAFMLYYNDRIGFV
+616 SGFMLYYNDRIGFV
-630 QKVFQDGNV
+630 QKVFEDGNI

-654 ETLVDFNLIKL
+654 ESLVDFNLIRL
-665 FDIDYDYAASL
+665 FDINLDYGASF
-676 FVNTSFIDS
+676 FVNTSLIDS
-685 NYKSSSINGITGK
+685 QYKKSSINGITGK
-698 KVEFVPRI
+698 KVEFVPKI
-706 NLKSGLKLSYKD
+706 NLKSGIKFSYKD

-732 TDASNSVKSNLSGVI
+732 TDATNSVKSNLSGVI
-747 GIIPSYDVLDFAFSY
+747 GIIPSYDILDVAFSY
-762 KYENFKIES
+762 MYKNVKIES
-771 GINNLLDTSYFTRRA
+771 GINNLFDTSYFTRRA

-796 SPPRNWYVTLEFK
+796 SPLRNWYVTLEFK

>member
-1 MMKLKAFKLLVCLI
+1 MKSKDFKLLI
-15 LFPTLSYTQVS
+15 LFILLPIFSYTQVI
-26 VFGKVYDKE
+26 VFGKVYNKE
-35 SNIGLPQ
+35 SKKGLNQ
-42 VEIYNES
+42 VEIYNEI
-49 GDLLGKTDS
+49 GDLLAKTDS
-58 NGLYKFTYS
+58 NGLYKFTSS
-67 KPKLTLIYFN
+67 KIKLNLIYFK
-77 YGFIPFKKKVLLNGL
+77 YGFIPFKKNTLLNGL
-92 QLEDVALEE
+92 KSTDVALEE
-101 STEQLSEVQILA
+101 SAEQLSEVQILA
-113 GKQKLFS
+113 SKQKLFS

-128 GTAIYAGKKTE
+128 GTAIFAGKKTE

-144 NLMANLASNNARQI
+144 NLTANLATNNTRQI
-158 YSQIVG
+158 YSQIAG

-208 PESYYSPPTE
+208 PESYYSPPSE

-253 PLEVVIRNTFG
+253 PLEVVVRNTFG
-264 SNQLYTNFTSFSGTS
+264 SNHLYTNFTSLSGTS

-292 GDGFRPNS
+292 GNGFRPNS
-300 EFESKNIFSH
+300 EFQSKNIFSH
-310 FKYAFSPETTLALE
+310 FEYAFSQKSNLSIEF
-324 ITYLDYLAQQA
+324 TYLNYLAQQA
-335 GGLNDRMFTSDPY
+335 GGLNDRMFNSDPN

-369 HSFSEQTKF
+369 HNFSEQTKF

-413 EFRNFGFESRILHEY
+413 KFRNFGFESRILHEY
-428 KLLGKKS
+428 KFLGKKS
-435 KVLLGTKFYK
+435 KILLGTKFYK
-445 ANNSNSQGPGSNG
+445 ANNSNNQGPGSIG

-468 QYPDY
+468 QHPDY
-473 QSQSAYDYPNLNT
+473 QAQSAYDYPNLNT
-486 AFFGE
+486 ALFGE
-491 QIIYLKENLSV
+491 QIFYLKENLSV

-513 ESEGYY
+513 ASDGYY

-536 YSNDTRRRSFV
+536 NSNEIRKRSFI
-547 LFGIGSSYKPSRYL
+547 LLGIGTSYKPSEYI

-588 NPDITDEKGY
+588 NPNITDEKGY

-616 SAFMLYYNDRIGFV
+616 SGFMLYYNDRIGFV
-630 QKVFQDGNV
+630 QKVFEDGNI

-654 ETLVDFNLIKL
+654 ESLVDFNLIRL
-665 FDIDYDYAASL
+665 FDINLDYGASF
-676 FVNTSFIDS
+676 FVNTSLIDS
-685 NYKSSSINGITGK
+685 QYKKSSINGITGK
-698 KVEFVPRI
+698 KVEFVPKI
-706 NLKSGLKLSYKD
+706 NLKSGIKFSYKD

-732 TDASNSVKSNLSGVI
+732 TDATNSVKSNLSGVI
-747 GIIPSYDVLDFAFSY
+747 GIIPSYDILDVAFSY
-762 KYENFKIES
+762 KYKNVKIES
-771 GINNLLDTSYFTRRA
+771 GINNLFDTSYFTRRA

-796 SPPRNWYVTLEFK
+796 SPLRNWYVTLEFK

>member
-1 MMKLKAFKLLVCLI
+1 MKSKDFKLLI
-15 LFPTLSYTQVS
+15 LFILLPIFSYTQVI
-26 VFGKVYDKE
+26 VFGKVYNKE
-35 SNIGLPQ
+35 SKKGLNQ
-42 VEIYNES
+42 VEIYNEI
-49 GDLLGKTDS
+49 GDLLAKTDS
-58 NGLYKFTYS
+58 NGLYKFTSS
-67 KPKLTLIYFN
+67 KIKLNLIYFK
-77 YGFIPFKKKVLLNGL
+77 YGFIPFKKNTLLNGL
-92 QLEDVALEE
+92 KSTDVSLEE
-101 STEQLSEVQILA
+101 SAEQLSEVQILA
-113 GKQKLFS
+113 SKQKLFS

-128 GTAIYAGKKTE
+128 GTAIFAGKKTE

-144 NLMANLASNNARQI
+144 NLTANLATNNTRQI
-158 YSQIVG
+158 YSQIAG

-208 PESYYSPPTE
+208 PESYYSPPSE

-253 PLEVVIRNTFG
+253 PLEVVVRNTFG
-264 SNQLYTNFTSFSGTS
+264 SNHLYTNFTSLSGTS

-292 GDGFRPNS
+292 GNGFRPNS

-310 FKYAFSPETTLALE
+310 FEYAFSQKSNLSIEF
-324 ITYLDYLAQQA
+324 TYLNYLAQQA
-335 GGLNDRMFTSDPY
+335 GGLNDRMFNSDPN

-362 LYNAKFT
+362 LYNSKFT
-369 HSFSEQTKF
+369 HNFSEQTKF

-413 EFRNFGFESRILHEY
+413 KFRNFGFESRILHEY
-428 KLLGKKS
+428 KFLGKKS
-435 KVLLGTKFYK
+435 KILLGTKFYK
-445 ANNSNSQGPGSNG
+445 ANNSNNQGPGSIG

-468 QYPDY
+468 QHPDY
-473 QSQSAYDYPNLNT
+473 QAQSAYDYPNLNT
-486 AFFGE
+486 ALFGE
-491 QIIYLKENLSV
+491 QIFYLKENLSV

-513 ESEGYY
+513 ASDGYY

-536 YSNDTRRRSFV
+536 NSNEIRKRSFI
-547 LFGIGSSYKPSRYL
+547 LLGIGTSYKPSKYI

-588 NPDITDEKGY
+588 NPNITDEKGY

-616 SAFMLYYNDRIGFV
+616 SGFMLYYNDRIGFV
-630 QKVFQDGNV
+630 QKVFEDGNI

-654 ETLVDFNLIKL
+654 ESLVDFNLIRL
-665 FDIDYDYAASL
+665 FDINLDYGASF
-676 FVNTSFIDS
+676 FVNTSLIDS
-685 NYKSSSINGITGK
+685 QYKKSSINGITGK
-698 KVEFVPRI
+698 KVEFVPKI
-706 NLKSGLKLSYKD
+706 NLKSGIKFSYKD

-732 TDASNSVKSNLSGVI
+732 TDATNSVKSNLSGVI
-747 GIIPSYDVLDFAFSY
+747 GIIPSYDILDVAFSY
-762 KYENFKIES
+762 KYKNVKIES
-771 GINNLLDTSYFTRRA
+771 GINNLFDTSYFTRRA

-796 SPPRNWYVTLEFK
+796 SPLRNWYVTLEFK

>member
-1 MMKLKAFKLLVCLI
+1 MKSKDFKLLI
-15 LFPTLSYTQVS
+15 LFILLPIFSYTQVI
-26 VFGKVYDKE
+26 VFGKVYNKE
-35 SNIGLPQ
+35 SKKGLNQ
-42 VEIYNES
+42 VEIYNEI
-49 GDLLGKTDS
+49 GDLLAKTDS
-58 NGLYKFTYS
+58 NGLYKFTSS
-67 KPKLTLIYFN
+67 KIKLNLIYFK
-77 YGFIPFKKKVLLNGL
+77 YGFIPFKKNTLLNGL
-92 QLEDVALEE
+92 KSTDVALEE
-101 STEQLSEVQILA
+101 SAEQLSEVQILA
-113 GKQKLFS
+113 SKQKLFS

-128 GTAIYAGKKTE
+128 GTAIFAGKKTE

-144 NLMANLASNNARQI
+144 NLTANLATNNTRQI
-158 YSQIVG
+158 YSQIAG

-208 PESYYSPPTE
+208 PESYYSPPSE

-253 PLEVVIRNTFG
+253 PLEVVVRNTFG
-264 SNQLYTNFTSFSGTS
+264 SNHLYTNFTSLSGTS

-292 GDGFRPNS
+292 GNGFRPNS

-310 FKYAFSPETTLALE
+310 FEYAFSQKSNLSIEF
-324 ITYLDYLAQQA
+324 TYLNYLAQQA
-335 GGLNDRMFTSDPY
+335 GGLNDRMFNSDPN

-369 HSFSEQTKF
+369 HNFSEQTKF

-413 EFRNFGFESRILHEY
+413 KFRNFGFESRILHEY
-428 KLLGKKS
+428 KFLGKKS
-435 KVLLGTKFYK
+435 KILLGTKFYK
-445 ANNSNSQGPGSNG
+445 ANNSNNQGPGSIG

-468 QYPDY
+468 QHPDY
-473 QSQSAYDYPNLNT
+473 QAQSAYDYPNLNT
-486 AFFGE
+486 ALFGE
-491 QIIYLKENLSV
+491 QIFYLKENLSV

-513 ESEGYY
+513 ASDGYY

-536 YSNDTRRRSFV
+536 NSNEIRKRSFI
-547 LFGIGSSYKPSRYL
+547 LLGIGTSYKPSKYI

-588 NPDITDEKGY
+588 NPNITDEKGY

-616 SAFMLYYNDRIGFV
+616 SGFMLYYNDRIGFV
-630 QKVFQDGNV
+630 QKVFEDGNI

-654 ETLVDFNLIKL
+654 ESLVDFNLIRL
-665 FDIDYDYAASL
+665 FDINLDYGASF
-676 FVNTSFIDS
+676 FVNTSLIDS
-685 NYKSSSINGITGK
+685 QYKKSSINGITGK
-698 KVEFVPRI
+698 KVEFVPKI
-706 NLKSGLKLSYKD
+706 NLKSGIKFSYKD

-732 TDASNSVKSNLSGVI
+732 TDATNSVKSNLSGVI
-747 GIIPSYDVLDFAFSY
+747 GIIPSYDILDVAFSY
-762 KYENFKIES
+762 MYKNVKIES
-771 GINNLLDTSYFTRRA
+771 GINNLFDTSYFTRRA

-796 SPPRNWYVTLEFK
+796 SPLRNWYVTLEFK

>member
-1 MMKLKAFKLLVCLI
+1 MKLKVFKLLIFLI
-15 LFPTLSYTQVS
+15 FFPIFSYAQVS
-26 VFGKVYDKE
+26 VFGKVYDKQTA
-35 SNIGLPQ
+35 IGIAS
-42 VEIYNES
+42 VEIYDEL
-49 GDLLGKTDS
+49 GELLATTDS
-58 NGLYKFTYS
+58 KGQYQFTAS
-67 KPKLTLIYFN
+67 KSRLTLIYFN
-77 YGFIPFKKKVLLNGL
+77 YGYIPFRKTFIPDGL
-92 QLEDVALEE
+92 SLEDIELEE

-113 GKQKLFS
+113 AKQKLFS
-120 IKRLKDVE
+120 IKRLEDVV
-128 GTAIYAGKKTE
+128 GTSIFAGKKTE

-144 NLMANLASNNARQI
+144 NLTANLATNNARQI

-164 LNIYQND
+164 LNIFQND

-208 PESYYSPPTE
+208 PESYYSPPSE

-239 GLVNFKTKSPNPIK
+239 GLVNFITKSPNPIQ
-253 PLEVVIRNTFG
+253 PIEVIVRNTLG
-264 SNQLYTNFTSFSGTS
+264 SNNLYTNFTSFSGTKD
-279 NKLSYYAYVNYKK
+279 KLSYYAYINYKR

-300 EFESKNIFSH
+300 EFESKNFFSH
-310 FKYAFSPETTLALE
+310 FEYAFSPKTTLALE

-335 GGLNDRMFTSDPY
+335 GGLNDKMFTTDPN

-369 HSFSEQTKF
+369 HSFTEQTKF
-378 SFNFFGLNASRDAI
+378 SFNFFGLNASRDAV

-413 EFRNFGFESRILHEY
+413 KFKNFGFESRILHENTF
-428 KLLGKKS
+428 LGKKS
-435 KVLLGTKFYK
+435 KILLGTKFYR
-445 ANNSNSQGPGSNG
+445 ANNSNSQGPGSIG

-468 QYPDY
+468 QHPNY

-491 QIIYLKENLSV
+491 QIIYLKENLSI

-507 IEYIKT
+507 VEHIKT
-513 ESEGYY
+513 QSEGYF

-536 YSNDTRRRSFV
+536 FSNETRKRSFI
-547 LFGIGSSYKPSRYL
+547 LLGIGTSYKPFKYL
-561 EVYNNISQN
+561 EIYNNISQN
-570 YRSVTFADISI
+570 YRSVTFSDISI

-588 NPDITDEKGY
+588 NPNITDEKGY
-598 NLDIGVRGVFKK
+598 NLDIGVRGVFNK
-610 IVSYDL
+610 IVSYDV

-630 QKVFQDGNV
+630 QKVFQDGNI
-639 KSERGNVGNAVIYGL
+639 KSERGNVGDAVIYGL
-654 ETLVDFNLIKL
+654 ESLVDFNLIKL
-665 FDIDYDYAASL
+665 FDIDDDYGASF
-676 FVNTSFIDS
+676 FVNTSLIDS
-685 NYKSSSINGITGK
+685 QYKASSINGITGK
-698 KVEFVPRI
+698 NVEFVPRV

-718 FTSSIQYTYMSEQF
+718 FTSSIQYTYMSEQY

-747 GIIPSYDVLDFAFSY
+747 GIIPSYDILDVAFSY
-762 KYENFKIES
+762 KYKNVKIES

-796 SPPRNWYVTLEFK
+796 SPPRNFYATLEFK

>member
-1 MMKLKAFKLLVCLI
+1 MKSKDFKILLFFI
-15 LFPTLSYTQVS
+15 LLPFLCYSQVI

-35 SNIGLPQ
+35 FKKGLNQ
-42 VEIYNES
+42 VEIYNEQ

-58 NGLYKFTYS
+58 NGLYKFTSS
-67 KPKLTLIYFN
+67 KIKLNLIYFK
-77 YGFIPFKKKVLLNGL
+77 YGFIPFKKNTLLNGL
-92 QLEDVALEE
+92 KSTDVALEE
-101 STEQLSEVQILA
+101 SAAS
-113 GKQKLFS
+113 KQKLFS

-128 GTAIYAGKKTE
+128 GTAIFAGKKTE

-144 NLMANLASNNARQI
+144 NLTANLATNNTRQI
-158 YSQIVG
+158 YSQIAG

-208 PESYYSPPTE
+208 PESYYSPPSE

-253 PLEVVIRNTFG
+253 PLEVVVRNTFG
-264 SNQLYTNFTSFSGTS
+264 SNHLYTNFTSLSGTS

-292 GDGFRPNS
+292 GNGFRPNS

-310 FKYAFSPETTLALE
+310 FEYAFSQKSNLSIEF
-324 ITYLDYLAQQA
+324 TYLNYLAQQA
-335 GGLNDRMFTSDPY
+335 GGLNDRMFNSDPN

-369 HSFSEQTKF
+369 HNFSEQTKF

-413 EFRNFGFESRILHEY
+413 KFRNFGFESRILHEY
-428 KLLGKKS
+428 KFLGKKS
-435 KVLLGTKFYK
+435 KILLGTKFYK
-445 ANNSNSQGPGSNG
+445 ANNSNIQGPGSIG

-468 QYPDY
+468 QHPDY
-473 QSQSAYDYPNLNT
+473 QAQSAYDYPNLNT
-486 AFFGE
+486 ALFGE
-491 QIIYLKENLSV
+491 QIFYLKENLSV

-513 ESEGYY
+513 ASDGYY

-536 YSNDTRRRSFV
+536 NSNEIRKRSFI
-547 LFGIGSSYKPSRYL
+547 LLGIGTSYKPSKYI

-588 NPDITDEKGY
+588 NPNITDEKGY

-616 SAFMLYYNDRIGFV
+616 SGFMLYYNDRIGFV
-630 QKVFQDGNV
+630 QKVFEDGNI

-654 ETLVDFNLIKL
+654 ESLVDFNLIRL
-665 FDIDYDYAASL
+665 FDINLDYGASF
-676 FVNTSFIDS
+676 FVNTSLIDS
-685 NYKSSSINGITGK
+685 QYKKSSINGITGK
-698 KVEFVPRI
+698 KVEFVPKI
-706 NLKSGLKLSYKD
+706 NLKSGIKFSYKD

-732 TDASNSVKSNLSGVI
+732 TDATNSVKSNLSGVI
-747 GIIPSYDVLDFAFSY
+747 GIIPSYDILDVAFSY
-762 KYENFKIES
+762 KYKNVKIES
-771 GINNLLDTSYFTRRA
+771 GINNLFDTSYFTRRA

-796 SPPRNWYVTLEFK
+796 SPLRNWYVTLEFK

>member
-1 MMKLKAFKLLVCLI
+1 MKSKDFKLLI
-15 LFPTLSYTQVS
+15 LFILLPIFSYTQVI

-35 SNIGLPQ
+35 SKRGLNQ
-42 VEIYNES
+42 VEIYNEI
-49 GDLLGKTDS
+49 GDLLAKTDS
-58 NGLYKFTYS
+58 NGLYKFTSS
-67 KPKLTLIYFN
+67 KIKLNLIYFK
-77 YGFIPFKKKVLLNGL
+77 YGFIPFKKNTLLNGL
-92 QLEDVALEE
+92 KSTDVALEE
-101 STEQLSEVQILA
+101 SAEQLSEVQILA
-113 GKQKLFS
+113 SKQKLFS

-128 GTAIYAGKKTE
+128 GTAIFAGKKTE

-144 NLMANLASNNARQI
+144 NLTANLATNNTRQI
-158 YSQIVG
+158 YSQIAG

-208 PESYYSPPTE
+208 PESYYSPPSE

-253 PLEVVIRNTFG
+253 PLEVVVRNTFG
-264 SNQLYTNFTSFSGTS
+264 SNHLYTNFTSLSGTS

-292 GDGFRPNS
+292 GNGFRPNS

-310 FKYAFSPETTLALE
+310 FEYAFSQKSNLSIEF
-324 ITYLDYLAQQA
+324 TYLNYLAQQA
-335 GGLNDRMFTSDPY
+335 GGLNDRMFNSDPN

-369 HSFSEQTKF
+369 HNFSEQTKF

-413 EFRNFGFESRILHEY
+413 KFRNFGFESRILHEY
-428 KLLGKKS
+428 KFLGKKS
-435 KVLLGTKFYK
+435 KILLGTKFYK
-445 ANNSNSQGPGSNG
+445 ANNSNNQGPGSIG

-468 QYPDY
+468 QHPDY
-473 QSQSAYDYPNLNT
+473 QAQSAYDYPNLNT
-486 AFFGE
+486 ALFGE
-491 QIIYLKENLSV
+491 QIFYLKENLSV

-513 ESEGYY
+513 ASDGYY

-536 YSNDTRRRSFV
+536 NSNEIRKRSFI
-547 LFGIGSSYKPSRYL
+547 LLGIGTSYKPSKYI

-588 NPDITDEKGY
+588 NPNITDEKGY

-616 SAFMLYYNDRIGFV
+616 SGFMLYYNDRIGFV
-630 QKVFQDGNV
+630 QKVFEDGNI

-654 ETLVDFNLIKL
+654 ESLVDFNLIRL
-665 FDIDYDYAASL
+665 FDINLDYGASF
-676 FVNTSFIDS
+676 FVNTSLIDS
-685 NYKSSSINGITGK
+685 QYKKSSINGITGK
-698 KVEFVPRI
+698 KVEFVPKI
-706 NLKSGLKLSYKD
+706 NLKSGIKFSYKD

-732 TDASNSVKSNLSGVI
+732 TDATNSVKSNLSGVI
-747 GIIPSYDVLDFAFSY
+747 GIIPSYDILDVAFSY
-762 KYENFKIES
+762 MYKNVKIES
-771 GINNLLDTSYFTRRA
+771 GINNLFDTSYFTRRA

-796 SPPRNWYVTLEFK
+796 SPLRNWYVTLEFK

>member
-1 MMKLKAFKLLVCLI
+1 MKSKDFKLLI
-15 LFPTLSYTQVS
+15 LFILLPIFSYTQVI

-35 SNIGLPQ
+35 SKKGLNQ
-42 VEIYNES
+42 VEIYNEI
-49 GDLLGKTDS
+49 GDLLAKTDS
-58 NGLYKFTYS
+58 NGLYKFTSS
-67 KPKLTLIYFN
+67 KIKLNLIYFK
-77 YGFIPFKKKVLLNGL
+77 YGFIPFKKNTLLNGL
-92 QLEDVALEE
+92 KSTDVALEE
-101 STEQLSEVQILA
+101 SAEQLSEVQILA
-113 GKQKLFS
+113 SKQKLFS

-128 GTAIYAGKKTE
+128 GTAIFAGKKTE

-144 NLMANLASNNARQI
+144 NLTANLATNNTRQI
-158 YSQIVG
+158 YSQIAG

-208 PESYYSPPTE
+208 PESYYSPPSE

-253 PLEVVIRNTFG
+253 PLEVVVRNTFG
-264 SNQLYTNFTSFSGTS
+264 SNHLYTNFTSLSGTS

-292 GDGFRPNS
+292 GNGFRPNS

-310 FKYAFSPETTLALE
+310 FEYAFSQKSNLSIEF
-324 ITYLDYLAQQA
+324 TYLNYLAQQA
-335 GGLNDRMFTSDPY
+335 GGLNDRMFNSDPN

-369 HSFSEQTKF
+369 HNFSEQTKF

-413 EFRNFGFESRILHEY
+413 KFRNFGFESRILHEY
-428 KLLGKKS
+428 KFLGKKS
-435 KVLLGTKFYK
+435 KILLGTKFYK
-445 ANNSNSQGPGSNG
+445 ANNSNNQGPGSIG

-468 QYPDY
+468 QHPDY
-473 QSQSAYDYPNLNT
+473 QAQSAYDYPNLNT
-486 AFFGE
+486 ALFGE
-491 QIIYLKENLSV
+491 QIFYLKENLSV

-513 ESEGYY
+513 ASDGYY

-536 YSNDTRRRSFV
+536 NSNEIRKRSFI
-547 LFGIGSSYKPSRYL
+547 LLGIGTSYKPSKYI

-588 NPDITDEKGY
+588 NPNITDEKGY

-616 SAFMLYYNDRIGFV
+616 SGFMLYYNDRIGFV
-630 QKVFQDGNV
+630 QKVFEDGNI

-654 ETLVDFNLIKL
+654 ESLVDFNLIRL
-665 FDIDYDYAASL
+665 FDINLDYGASF
-676 FVNTSFIDS
+676 FVNTSLIDS
-685 NYKSSSINGITGK
+685 QYKKSSINGITGK
-698 KVEFVPRI
+698 KVEFVPKI
-706 NLKSGLKLSYKD
+706 NLKSGIKFSYKD

-732 TDASNSVKSNLSGVI
+732 TDATNSVKSNLSGVI
-747 GIIPSYDVLDFAFSY
+747 GIIPSYDILDVAFSY
-762 KYENFKIES
+762 MYKNVKIES
-771 GINNLLDTSYFTRRA
+771 GINNLFDTSYFTRRA

-796 SPPRNWYVTLEFK
+796 SPLRNWYVTLEFK

>member
-1 MMKLKAFKLLVCLI
+1 MKSKDFKLLI
-15 LFPTLSYTQVS
+15 LFILLPIFSYTQVI
-26 VFGKVYDKE
+26 VFGKVYNKE
-35 SNIGLPQ
+35 SKKGLNQ
-42 VEIYNES
+42 VEIYNEI
-49 GDLLGKTDS
+49 GDLLAKTDS
-58 NGLYKFTYS
+58 NGLYKFTSS
-67 KPKLTLIYFN
+67 KIKLNLIYFK
-77 YGFIPFKKKVLLNGL
+77 YGFIPFKKNTLLNGL
-92 QLEDVALEE
+92 KSTDVALEE
-101 STEQLSEVQILA
+101 SAEQLSEVQILA
-113 GKQKLFS
+113 SKQKLFS

-128 GTAIYAGKKTE
+128 GTAIFAGKKTE

-144 NLMANLASNNARQI
+144 NLTANLATNNTRQI
-158 YSQIVG
+158 YSQIAG

-208 PESYYSPPTE
+208 PESYYSPPSE

-253 PLEVVIRNTFG
+253 PLEVVVRNTFG
-264 SNQLYTNFTSFSGTS
+264 SNHLYTNFTSLSGTS

-292 GDGFRPNS
+292 GNGFRPNS

-310 FKYAFSPETTLALE
+310 FEYAFSQKSNLSIEF
-324 ITYLDYLAQQA
+324 TYLNYLAQQA
-335 GGLNDRMFTSDPY
+335 GGLNDRMFNSDPN

-369 HSFSEQTKF
+369 HNFSEQTKF

-413 EFRNFGFESRILHEY
+413 KFRNFGFESRILHEY
-428 KLLGKKS
+428 KFLGKKS
-435 KVLLGTKFYK
+435 KILLGTKFYK
-445 ANNSNSQGPGSNG
+445 ANNSNIQGPGSIG

-468 QYPDY
+468 QHPDY
-473 QSQSAYDYPNLNT
+473 QAQSAYDYPNLNT
-486 AFFGE
+486 ALFGE
-491 QIIYLKENLSV
+491 QIFYLKENLSV

-513 ESEGYY
+513 ASDGYY

-536 YSNDTRRRSFV
+536 NSNEIRKRSFI
-547 LFGIGSSYKPSRYL
+547 LLGIGTSYKPSKYI

-588 NPDITDEKGY
+588 NPNITDEKGY

-616 SAFMLYYNDRIGFV
+616 SGFMLYYNDRIGFV
-630 QKVFQDGNV
+630 QKVFEDGNI

-654 ETLVDFNLIKL
+654 ESLVDFNLIRL
-665 FDIDYDYAASL
+665 FDINLDYGASF
-676 FVNTSFIDS
+676 FVNTSLIDS
-685 NYKSSSINGITGK
+685 QYKKSSINGITGK
-698 KVEFVPRI
+698 KVEFVPKI
-706 NLKSGLKLSYKD
+706 NLKSGIKFSYKD

-732 TDASNSVKSNLSGVI
+732 TDATNSVKSNLSGVI
-747 GIIPSYDVLDFAFSY
+747 GIIPSYDILDVAFSY
-762 KYENFKIES
+762 KYKNVKIES
-771 GINNLLDTSYFTRRA
+771 GINNLFDTSYFTRRA

-796 SPPRNWYVTLEFK
+796 SPLRNWYVTLEFK

>member
-1 MMKLKAFKLLVCLI
+1 MKSKDFKLLI
-15 LFPTLSYTQVS
+15 LFILLPIFSYTQVI
-26 VFGKVYDKE
+26 VFGKVYNKE
-35 SNIGLPQ
+35 SKKGLNQ
-42 VEIYNES
+42 VEIYNEI
-49 GDLLGKTDS
+49 GDLLAKTDS
-58 NGLYKFTYS
+58 NGLYKFTSS
-67 KPKLTLIYFN
+67 KIKLNLIYFK
-77 YGFIPFKKKVLLNGL
+77 YGFIPFKKNTLLNGL
-92 QLEDVALEE
+92 KSTDVALEE
-101 STEQLSEVQILA
+101 SAEQLSEVQILA
-113 GKQKLFS
+113 SKQKLFS

-128 GTAIYAGKKTE
+128 GTAIFAGKKTE

-144 NLMANLASNNARQI
+144 NLTANLATNNTRQI
-158 YSQIVG
+158 YSQIAG

-208 PESYYSPPTE
+208 PESYYSPPSE

-253 PLEVVIRNTFG
+253 PFEVVVRNTFG
-264 SNQLYTNFTSFSGTS
+264 SNHLYTNFTSLSGTS

-292 GDGFRPNS
+292 GNGFRPNS

-310 FKYAFSPETTLALE
+310 FEYAFSQKSNLSIEF
-324 ITYLDYLAQQA
+324 TYLNYLAQQA
-335 GGLNDRMFTSDPY
+335 GGLNDRMFNSDPN

-369 HSFSEQTKF
+369 HNFSEQTKF

-413 EFRNFGFESRILHEY
+413 KFRNFGFESRILHEY
-428 KLLGKKS
+428 KFLGKKS
-435 KVLLGTKFYK
+435 KILLGTKFYK
-445 ANNSNSQGPGSNG
+445 ANNSNSQGPGSIG

-468 QYPDY
+468 QLPDY
-473 QSQSAYDYPNLNT
+473 QAQSAYDYPNLNT

-491 QIIYLKENLSV
+491 QIFYLKENLSV

-513 ESEGYY
+513 ASDGYY

-536 YSNDTRRRSFV
+536 NSNEIRKRSFI
-547 LFGIGSSYKPSRYL
+547 LLGIGTSYKPSKYI

-588 NPDITDEKGY
+588 NPNITDEKGY

-616 SAFMLYYNDRIGFV
+616 SGFMLYYNDRIGFV
-630 QKVFQDGNV
+630 QKVFEDGNI

-654 ETLVDFNLIKL
+654 ESLVDFNLIRL
-665 FDIDYDYAASL
+665 FDINLDYGASF
-676 FVNTSFIDS
+676 FVNTSLIDS
-685 NYKSSSINGITGK
+685 QYKKSSINGITGK
-698 KVEFVPRI
+698 KVEFVPKI
-706 NLKSGLKLSYKD
+706 NLKSGIKFSYKD

-732 TDASNSVKSNLSGVI
+732 TDATNSVKSNLSGVI
-747 GIIPSYDVLDFAFSY
+747 GIIPSYDILDVAFSY
-762 KYENFKIES
+762 MYKNVKIES
-771 GINNLLDTSYFTRRA
+771 GINNLFDTSYFTRRA

-796 SPPRNWYVTLEFK
+796 SPLRNWYVTLEFK

>member
-1 MMKLKAFKLLVCLI
+1 MKSKDFKILLFFI
-15 LFPTLSYTQVS
+15 LLPFLCYSQVI

-35 SNIGLPQ
+35 FKKGLKQ
-42 VEIYNES
+42 VEIYNEQ

-58 NGLYKFTYS
+58 NGLYKFTSS
-67 KPKLTLIYFN
+67 KIKLNLIYFK
-77 YGFIPFKKKVLLNGL
+77 YGFIPFKKNTLLNGL
-92 QLEDVALEE
+92 KSTDVALEE
-101 STEQLSEVQILA
+101 SAEQLSEVQILA
-113 GKQKLFS
+113 SKQKLFS

-128 GTAIYAGKKTE
+128 GTAIFAGKKTE

-144 NLMANLASNNARQI
+144 NLTANLATNNTRQI
-158 YSQIVG
+158 YSQIAG

-208 PESYYSPPTE
+208 PESYYSPPSE

-253 PLEVVIRNTFG
+253 PLEVVVRNTFG
-264 SNQLYTNFTSFSGTS
+264 SNHLYTNFTSLSGTS

-292 GDGFRPNS
+292 GNGFRPNS

-310 FKYAFSPETTLALE
+310 FEYAFSQKSNLSIEF
-324 ITYLDYLAQQA
+324 TYLNYLAQQA
-335 GGLNDRMFTSDPY
+335 GGLNDRMFNSDPN

-369 HSFSEQTKF
+369 HNFSEQTKF

-413 EFRNFGFESRILHEY
+413 KFRNFGFESRILHEY
-428 KLLGKKS
+428 KFLGKKS
-435 KVLLGTKFYK
+435 KILLGTKFYK
-445 ANNSNSQGPGSNG
+445 ANNSNNQGPGSIG

-468 QYPDY
+468 QHPDY
-473 QSQSAYDYPNLNT
+473 QAQSAYDYPNLNT
-486 AFFGE
+486 ALFGE
-491 QIIYLKENLSV
+491 QIFYLKENLSV

-513 ESEGYY
+513 ASDGYY

-536 YSNDTRRRSFV
+536 NSNEIRKRSFI
-547 LFGIGSSYKPSRYL
+547 LLGIGTSYKPSKYI

-588 NPDITDEKGY
+588 NPNITDEKGY

-616 SAFMLYYNDRIGFV
+616 SGFMLYYNDRIGFV
-630 QKVFQDGNV
+630 QKVFEDGNI

-654 ETLVDFNLIKL
+654 ESLVDFNLIRL
-665 FDIDYDYAASL
+665 FDINLDYGASF
-676 FVNTSFIDS
+676 FVNTSLIDS
-685 NYKSSSINGITGK
+685 QYKKSSINGITGK
-698 KVEFVPRI
+698 KVEFVPKI
-706 NLKSGLKLSYKD
+706 NLKSGIKFSYKD

-732 TDASNSVKSNLSGVI
+732 TDATNSVKSNLSGVI
-747 GIIPSYDVLDFAFSY
+747 GIIPSYDILDVAFSY
-762 KYENFKIES
+762 KYKNVKIES
-771 GINNLLDTSYFTRRA
+771 GINNLFDTSYFTRRA

-796 SPPRNWYVTLEFK
+796 SPLRNWYVTLEFK

>member
-529 LLLNETI
+529 PLLNETI

-796 SPPRNWYVTLEFK
+796 SQPRNWYVTLEFK

>member
-1 MMKLKAFKLLVCLI
+1 MKSKDFKLLI
-15 LFPTLSYTQVS
+15 LFILLPIFSYTQVI

-35 SNIGLPQ
+35 SKKGLNQ
-42 VEIYNES
+42 VEIYNEI
-49 GDLLGKTDS
+49 GDLLAKTDS
-58 NGLYKFTYS
+58 NGLYKFTSS
-67 KPKLTLIYFN
+67 KIKLNLIYFK
-77 YGFIPFKKKVLLNGL
+77 YGFIPFKKNTLLNGL
-92 QLEDVALEE
+92 KSTDVALEE
-101 STEQLSEVQILA
+101 SAEQLSEVQILA
-113 GKQKLFS
+113 SKQKLFS

-128 GTAIYAGKKTE
+128 GTAIFAGKKTE

-144 NLMANLASNNARQI
+144 NLTANLATNNTRQI
-158 YSQIVG
+158 YSQIAG

-208 PESYYSPPTE
+208 PESYYSPPSE

-253 PLEVVIRNTFG
+253 PLEVVVRNTFG
-264 SNQLYTNFTSFSGTS
+264 SNHLYTNFTSLSGTS

-292 GDGFRPNS
+292 GNGFRPNS

-310 FKYAFSPETTLALE
+310 FEYAFSQKSNLSIEF
-324 ITYLDYLAQQA
+324 TYLNYLAQQA
-335 GGLNDRMFTSDPY
+335 GGLNDRMFNSDPN

-369 HSFSEQTKF
+369 HNFSEQTKF

-413 EFRNFGFESRILHEY
+413 KFRNFGFESRILHEY
-428 KLLGKKS
+428 KFLGKKS
-435 KVLLGTKFYK
+435 KILLGTKFYK
-445 ANNSNSQGPGSNG
+445 ANNSNNQGPGSIG

-468 QYPDY
+468 QHPDY
-473 QSQSAYDYPNLNT
+473 QAQSAYDYPNLNT
-486 AFFGE
+486 ALFGE
-491 QIIYLKENLSV
+491 QIFYLKENLSV

-513 ESEGYY
+513 ASDGYY

-536 YSNDTRRRSFV
+536 NSNEIRKRSFI
-547 LFGIGSSYKPSRYL
+547 LLGIGTSYKPSKYI

-588 NPDITDEKGY
+588 NPNITDEKGY

-616 SAFMLYYNDRIGFV
+616 SGFMLYYNDRIGFV
-630 QKVFQDGNV
+630 QKVFEDGNI

-654 ETLVDFNLIKL
+654 ESLVDFNLIRL
-665 FDIDYDYAASL
+665 FDINLDYGASF
-676 FVNTSFIDS
+676 FVNTSLIDS
-685 NYKSSSINGITGK
+685 QYKKSSINGITGK
-698 KVEFVPRI
+698 KVEFVPKI
-706 NLKSGLKLSYKD
+706 NLKSGIKFSYKD

-732 TDASNSVKSNLSGVI
+732 TDATNSVKSNLSGVI
-747 GIIPSYDVLDFAFSY
+747 GIIPSYDILDVAFSY
-762 KYENFKIES
+762 KYKNVKIES
-771 GINNLLDTSYFTRRA
+771 GINNLFDTSYFTRRA

-796 SPPRNWYVTLEFK
+796 SPLRNWYVTLEFK

>member
-1 MMKLKAFKLLVCLI
+1 MKSKDFKLLI
-15 LFPTLSYTQVS
+15 LFILLPIFSYTQVI

-35 SNIGLPQ
+35 SKKGLNQ
-42 VEIYNES
+42 VEIYNEI
-49 GDLLGKTDS
+49 GDLLAKTDS
-58 NGLYKFTYS
+58 NGLYKFTSS
-67 KPKLTLIYFN
+67 KIKLNLIYFK
-77 YGFIPFKKKVLLNGL
+77 YGFIPFKKNTLLNGL
-92 QLEDVALEE
+92 KSTDVALEE
-101 STEQLSEVQILA
+101 SAEQLSEVQILA
-113 GKQKLFS
+113 SKQKLFS

-128 GTAIYAGKKTE
+128 GTAIFAGKKTE

-144 NLMANLASNNARQI
+144 NLTANLATNNTRQI
-158 YSQIVG
+158 YSQIAG

-208 PESYYSPPTE
+208 PESYYSPPSE

-253 PLEVVIRNTFG
+253 PLEVVVRNTFG
-264 SNQLYTNFTSFSGTS
+264 SNHLYTNFTSLSGTS

-292 GDGFRPNS
+292 GNGFRPNS

-310 FKYAFSPETTLALE
+310 FEYAFSQKSNLSIEF
-324 ITYLDYLAQQA
+324 TYLNYLAQQA
-335 GGLNDRMFTSDPY
+335 GGLNDRMFNSDPN

-369 HSFSEQTKF
+369 HNFSEQTKF

-413 EFRNFGFESRILHEY
+413 KFRNFGFESRILHEY
-428 KLLGKKS
+428 KFLGKKS
-435 KVLLGTKFYK
+435 KILLGTKFYK
-445 ANNSNSQGPGSNG
+445 ANNSNIQGPGSIG

-468 QYPDY
+468 QHPDY
-473 QSQSAYDYPNLNT
+473 QAQSAYDYPNLNT

-491 QIIYLKENLSV
+491 QIFYLKENLSV

-513 ESEGYY
+513 ASDGYY

-536 YSNDTRRRSFV
+536 NSNEIRKRSFI
-547 LFGIGSSYKPSRYL
+547 LLGIGTSYKPSKYI

-588 NPDITDEKGY
+588 NPNITDEKGY

-616 SAFMLYYNDRIGFV
+616 SGFMLYYNDRIGFV
-630 QKVFQDGNV
+630 QKVFEDGNI

-654 ETLVDFNLIKL
+654 ESLVDFNLIRL
-665 FDIDYDYAASL
+665 FDINLDYGASF
-676 FVNTSFIDS
+676 FVNTSLIDS
-685 NYKSSSINGITGK
+685 QYKKSSINGITGK
-698 KVEFVPRI
+698 KVEFVPKI
-706 NLKSGLKLSYKD
+706 NLKSGIKFSYKD

-732 TDASNSVKSNLSGVI
+732 TDATNSVKSNLSGVI
-747 GIIPSYDVLDFAFSY
+747 GIIPSYDILDVAFSY
-762 KYENFKIES
+762 MYKNVKIES
-771 GINNLLDTSYFTRRA
+771 GINNLFDTSYFTRRA

-796 SPPRNWYVTLEFK
+796 SPLRNWYVTLEFK

>member
-1 MMKLKAFKLLVCLI
+1 MKSKDFKILLFFI
-15 LFPTLSYTQVS
+15 LLPFLCYSQVI

-35 SNIGLPQ
+35 FKKGLNQ
-42 VEIYNES
+42 VEIYNEQ

-58 NGLYKFTYS
+58 NGFYKFTSS
-67 KPKLTLIYFN
+67 KIKLNLIYFK
-77 YGFIPFKKKVLLNGL
+77 YGFIPFKKNTLLNGL
-92 QLEDVALEE
+92 KSTDVALEE
-101 STEQLSEVQILA
+101 SAEQLSEVQILA
-113 GKQKLFS
+113 SKQKLFS

-128 GTAIYAGKKTE
+128 GTAIFAGKKTE

-144 NLMANLASNNARQI
+144 NLTANLATNNTRQI
-158 YSQIVG
+158 YSQIAG

-208 PESYYSPPTE
+208 PESYYSPPSE

-253 PLEVVIRNTFG
+253 PLEVVVRNTFG
-264 SNQLYTNFTSFSGTS
+264 SNHLYTNFTSFSGTS

-292 GDGFRPNS
+292 GNGFRPNS

-310 FKYAFSPETTLALE
+310 FEYAFSQKSNLSIEF
-324 ITYLDYLAQQA
+324 TYLNYLAQQA
-335 GGLNDRMFTSDPY
+335 GGLNDRMFNSDPN

-369 HSFSEQTKF
+369 HNFSEQTKF

-413 EFRNFGFESRILHEY
+413 KFRNFGFESRILHEY
-428 KLLGKKS
+428 KFLGKKS
-435 KVLLGTKFYK
+435 KILLGTKFYK
-445 ANNSNSQGPGSNG
+445 ANNSNIQGPGSIG

-468 QYPDY
+468 QHPDY
-473 QSQSAYDYPNLNT
+473 QAQSAYDYPNLNT
-486 AFFGE
+486 ALFGE
-491 QIIYLKENLSV
+491 QIFYLKENLSV

-513 ESEGYY
+513 ASDGYY

-536 YSNDTRRRSFV
+536 NSNEIRKRSFI
-547 LFGIGSSYKPSRYL
+547 LLGIGTSYKPSKYI

-588 NPDITDEKGY
+588 NPNITDEKGY

-616 SAFMLYYNDRIGFV
+616 SGFMLYYNDRIGFV
-630 QKVFQDGNV
+630 QKVFEDGNI

-654 ETLVDFNLIKL
+654 ESLVDFNLIRL
-665 FDIDYDYAASL
+665 FDINLDYGASF
-676 FVNTSFIDS
+676 FVNTSLIDS
-685 NYKSSSINGITGK
+685 QYKKSSINGITGK
-698 KVEFVPRI
+698 KVEFVPKI
-706 NLKSGLKLSYKD
+706 NLKSGIKFSYKD

-732 TDASNSVKSNLSGVI
+732 TDATNSVKSNLSGVI
-747 GIIPSYDVLDFAFSY
+747 GIIPSYDILDVAFSY
-762 KYENFKIES
+762 MYKNVKIES
-771 GINNLLDTSYFTRRA
+771 GINNLFDTSYFTRRA

-796 SPPRNWYVTLEFK
+796 SPLRNWYVTLEFK

>member
-42 VEIYNES
+42 VEIYDEL

-113 GKQKLFS
+113 TKQKLFA
-120 IKRLKDVE
+120 IKRLKDVV
-128 GTAIYAGKKTE
+128 GTSIFAGKKTE

-144 NLMANLASNNARQI
+144 NLTANLASNNARQI
-158 YSQIVG
+158 YSQIAG
-164 LNIYQND
+164 LNIFQND

-192 NTRQNNY
+192 NTRQNGY

-239 GLVNFKTKSPNPIK
+239 GLVNFITKSPNLIK
-253 PLEVVIRNTFG
+253 PLEIVLRNTLGTNNLF
-264 SNQLYTNFTSFSGTS
+264 TNFTSFSGTK
-279 NKLSYYAYVNYKK
+279 NKLSYYAYVNYKR

-335 GGLNDRMFTSDPY
+335 GGLNDKMFTTDPY
-348 QSVRSRNWFKVNWL
+348 QSVRSRNWFKVKWL

-413 EFRNFGFESRILHEY
+413 KFRNFGFESRILHEY
-428 KLLGKKS
+428 KFLGKKS
-435 KVLLGTKFYK
+435 KILLGTKFYK
-445 ANNSNSQGPGSNG
+445 ANNSNSQGPGSIG

-468 QYPDY
+468 QHPDY

-507 IEYIKT
+507 IEHIKT

-529 LLLNETI
+529 LLLNETN
-536 YSNDTRRRSFV
+536 YSNETRKRAFV
-547 LFGIGSSYKPSRYL
+547 LLGIGTSYKPSKYL

-598 NLDIGVRGVFKK
+598 NLDIGVRGIFNK
-610 IVSYDL
+610 IVSYDV

-639 KSERGNVGNAVIYGL
+639 KSERGNVGNAVIYGF
-654 ETLVDFNLIKL
+654 ESLVDFNLIKL
-665 FDIDYDYAASL
+665 FNIDYDYGASF
-676 FVNTSFIDS
+676 FVNTSLIDS
-685 NYKSSSINGITGK
+685 QYKASSINGITGK

-718 FTSSIQYTYMSEQF
+718 FNSSIQYTYMSEQF
-732 TDASNSVKSNLSGVI
+732 TDASNSVRSNLSGVI
-747 GIIPSYDVLDFAFSY
+747 GIIPSYDILDVAFSY
-762 KYENFKIES
+762 KYKNVKIES

-796 SPPRNWYVTLEFK
+796 SPSRNWYVTLEFK